1 MYGVPATTLQGFAS
15 ASFRDRTCALVAA
28 LHEDG
33 SVMLKYWDPA
43 INDWH
48 PEAKLKPANESAETS
63 GFSTIALTADGRL
76 YGIVASNGTIQELRM
91 DQNDPYSFHYVG
103 DVA

>member
-1 MYGVPATTLQGFAS
+1 MYGVPTTELQGFAS
-15 ASFRDRTCALVAA
+15 ASFRNRTCALVAA
-28 LHEDG
+28 LLEDG

-48 PEAKLKPANESAETS
+48 PEAKLNPGNDSAETG
-63 GFSTIALTADGRL
+63 GFSTIAMTADGRL
-76 YGIVASNGTIQELRM
+76 YGMVTSNGAIQELRM